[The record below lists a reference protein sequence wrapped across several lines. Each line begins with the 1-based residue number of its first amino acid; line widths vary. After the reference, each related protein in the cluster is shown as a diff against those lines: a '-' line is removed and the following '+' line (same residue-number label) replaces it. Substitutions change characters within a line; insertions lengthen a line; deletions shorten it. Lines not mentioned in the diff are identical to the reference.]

1 MTTDNA
7 SLGRRAAAP
16 GVDEHGTPEARVAA
30 LIEDVQRLRATIGQ
44 RVVGQQRVLDGVLTC
59 LLASGHALLE
69 GVPGVGKTL
78 LVRTLAEALS
88 LSFSRVQFTPDL
100 MPADILGTTVLID
113 DKLGARSF
121 GFSRGPVFANVLLA
135 DEINRATPKTQ
146 SALLEVMQ
154 EHTVTIST
162 ETHHLEEPYCVLATQ
177 NPLEMEGTYPLP
189 EAQLDRFLL
198 KLQVD
203 FPTREELHTI
213 LERTTGTSAE
223 PPLVPVLDRERV
235 LSLRRVVREVA
246 VPPHVLSYVVRLL
259 EATHPARARELPRI
273 QRFVRYGASPRGA
286 QAILLSAKVRAV
298 LAGRF
303 AASLEDV
310 RAVLH
315 PALRHRLI
323 LSFEGEAEGV
333 GSDALLDDVLASV
346 RPDA

>member
-1 MTTDNA
+1 MNEA
-7 SLGRRAAAP
+7 EPL
-16 GVDEHGTPEARVAA
+16 GTPEARVAA
-30 LIEDVQRLRATIGQ
+30 LLADVARLRAAIAE
-44 RVVGQQRVLDGVLTC
+44 RVVGQERVLDGVLTC
-59 LLASGHALLE
+59 LLAGGHALLE

-88 LSFSRVQFTPDL
+88 LSFSRIQFTPDL
-100 MPADILGTTVLID
+100 MPADILGTTVLIE

-135 DEINRATPKTQ
+135 DEVNRATPKTQ

-154 EHTVTIST
+154 EHTVTLST
-162 ETHHLEEPYCVLATQ
+162 ETHRLAEPYCVLATQ

-203 FPTREELHTI
+203 FPTRDELHAI
-213 LERTTGTSAE
+213 LDRTTGSE
-223 PPLVPVLDRERV
+223 VVPKVEPVLDRERV
-235 LSLRRVVREVA
+235 LALRSVVREVA
-246 VPPHVLSYVVRLL
+246 VPRHVQDYLVRLL
-259 EATHPARARELPRI
+259 EATHPERARELPRI
-273 QRFVRYGASPRGA
+273 VRFVRYGASPRGA

-298 LAGRF
+298 FAGRF

-333 GSDALLDDVLASV
+333 STDALLDDVLAAV
-346 RPDA
+346 RADG